1 MLQVFEDLQK
11 MLTVS
16 DNNLQSSMTQSKP
29 VKASTL
35 HTSENI
41 YTSSLLRMVLGL
53 FVALAT
59 VSVGM
64 YALWKETQ
72 EILWNEVLL
81 LRFEIFALVL

>member
-35 HTSENI
+35 HMSENI

-64 YALWKETQ
+64 YAL
-72 EILWNEVLL
+72 
-81 LRFEIFALVL
+81 

>member
-1 MLQVFEDLQK
+1 

-35 HTSENI
+35 HMSENI

-64 YALWKETQ
+64 YAL
-72 EILWNEVLL
+72 
-81 LRFEIFALVL
+81 